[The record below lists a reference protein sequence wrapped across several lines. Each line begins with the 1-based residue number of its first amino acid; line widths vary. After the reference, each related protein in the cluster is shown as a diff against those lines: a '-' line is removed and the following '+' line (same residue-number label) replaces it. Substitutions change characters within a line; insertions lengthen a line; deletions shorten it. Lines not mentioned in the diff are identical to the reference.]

1 MMAVKNSFILL
12 LVIIGINFSSCVPPA
27 ETLVE
32 KNLIDEYSSQ
42 EKAEL
47 SVKSYLKKTLD
58 SIGTYQPYGF
68 GVVKEIIPEQVTELE
83 KLKSDRKKLPEL
95 KTKYGDKLDS
105 ALSAQDT
112 LIAQKEREI
121 KNKKIRSFWKIS
133 HLYLFTT
140 ASDSILAYEVD
151 FTLDPNFKVYNA
163 HSTLYAYLD
172 KDQAEWFDFYY
183 MQYRLFD
190 TWDDEADLKRSQE
203 IYDFYDQK
211 LMQVTVDKGE
221 VLKQILYI
229 IAHIK
234 TTGEFSN
241 QKVAEAIIRNEMRK
255 LYGSTYQEVKF
266 SPLKAIIK
274 NSESGNQELL
284 GYSLVHLFKTGSE
297 NLLVEKALY
306 FELDAWLILAGNL
319 PVEPPYDSYF
329 EN

>member
-1 MMAVKNSFILL
+1 MAVKNTFILL
-12 LVIIGINFSSCVPPA
+12 SLITGIIFSSCVPPA
-27 ETLVE
+27 ETVIE
-32 KNLIDEYSSQ
+32 KNLLDEYSSQ

-58 SIGTYQPYGF
+58 SLGTYQPYGF
-68 GVVKEIIPEQVTELE
+68 GIVKELIPEQVTALE
-83 KLKSDRKKLPEL
+83 NLKTERKKIPEL
-95 KTKYGDKLDS
+95 KAKYGNRLDS
-105 ALSAQDT
+105 ALTAQDT

-121 KNKKIRSFWKIS
+121 KTKKIRSFWKIS

-140 ASDSILAYEVD
+140 ASDSILAYEVE

-163 HSTLYAYLD
+163 HSTMYAYLE
-172 KDQAEWFDFYY
+172 KDQSEWFDFYY

-190 TWDDEADLKRSQE
+190 TWEDESDLKRSQE

-211 LMQVTVDKGE
+211 LMQVTEDKGE

-229 IAHIK
+229 ISHIK

-255 LYGSTYQEVKF
+255 TYGSTYQDVKF

-274 NSESGNQELL
+274 NSENGEQELL
-284 GYSLVHLFKTGSE
+284 GYSLVHLFKTGAE

-306 FELDAWLILAGNL
+306 FELDPWLIMAGNL